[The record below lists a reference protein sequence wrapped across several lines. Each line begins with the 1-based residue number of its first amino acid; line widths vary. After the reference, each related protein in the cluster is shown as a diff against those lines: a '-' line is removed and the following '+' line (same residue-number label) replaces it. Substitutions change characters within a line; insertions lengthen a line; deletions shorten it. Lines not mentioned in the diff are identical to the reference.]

1 MARKRNPRTDRVVH
15 EALADLIETEIADPR
30 LRLVTI
36 TEVRVTPDHEH
47 ATVWYSML
55 DPGIVSRD
63 PRRSGGDRLP
73 EPHEVAEGL
82 TAATPALR
90 TLLGQRARLRNVP
103 ELRFEPDP
111 VVEQA
116 NRVEELLRRLDRPAE
131 GGGEPGPPEPG
142 SQGPGD
148 AAPGGEG
155 RP

>member
-15 EALADLIETEIADPR
+15 EALAELIETEIADPR
-30 LRLVTI
+30 LSLITI
-36 TEVRVTPDHEH
+36 TEVKVTPDHEY

-63 PRRSGGDRLP
+63 PQRSGGDRLP

-90 TLLGQRARLRNVP
+90 SLLGQRARLRNVP

-116 NRVEELLRRLDRPAE
+116 NRVEELLRRLDRTGDQP
-131 GGGEPGPPEPG
+131 GEPGGPPSDIVDE
-142 SQGPGD
+142 
-148 AAPGGEG
+148 E

>member
-1 MARKRNPRTDRVVH
+1 MSAKRNPRTDRMVH
-15 EALADLIETEIADPR
+15 QALADLIETEIADPR
-30 LRLVTI
+30 LAFVTI
-36 TEVRVTPDHEH
+36 TEVKVTPDHEY

-82 TAATPALR
+82 AAATPALR

-116 NRVEELLRRLDRPAE
+116 NRVEQLLRGLDAE
-131 GGGEPGPPEPG
+131 RTGRGGQDE
-142 SQGPGD
+142 SS
-148 AAPGGEG
+148 ASPGGDDPSTSGEA
-155 RP
+155 P

>member
-15 EALADLIETEIADPR
+15 QALAELMETEIADPR
-30 LRLVTI
+30 LSLVTI
-36 TEVRVTPDHEH
+36 TEVQVTPDHEH

-55 DPGIVSRD
+55 DPDIVSRD
-63 PRRSGGDRLP
+63 PRRSGGDHLP

-82 TAATPALR
+82 EAATPALR

-116 NRVEELLRRLDRPAE
+116 NRVEELLRGLDR
-131 GGGEPGPPEPG
+131 
-142 SQGPGD
+142 SRTD
-148 AAPGGEG
+148 APGAGPDASGEG
-155 RP
+155 T

>member
-15 EALADLIETEIADPR
+15 QALADLLETEIADPR
-30 LRLVTI
+30 LSFVTI
-36 TEVRVTPDHEH
+36 TEVKVTPDHEY

-82 TAATPALR
+82 QAATPALR
-90 TLLGQRARLRNVP
+90 SLLGQRARLRSVP

-116 NRVEELLRRLDRPAE
+116 NRVEELLRGLDETGPSAEHDADDRPE
-131 GGGEPGPPEPG
+131 GGSP
-142 SQGPGD
+142 
-148 AAPGGEG
+148 
-155 RP
+155 